1 MTGDESYH
9 ADCFTCRQCSRR
21 IEELVFAKTSQGIY
35 CMVSRGSASKPSR
48 PAVLT
53 GAIPTIL
60 PQTCHNERVA
70 RSRRHAEAKQRAR
83 AKKER
88 EKERDKDKEKERV
101 RGTGERPAP
110 ITSNPG
116 AMERSRAD
124 SAGGSQPGKS
134 PRPEALSGISA
145 LSTPAGLTPSPSRHG
160 FIGIPEPGGA
170 SATGDT
176 VQLESPRLEAES
188 RRDEQSRQ
196 GISLDRHRHSPSPM
210 STTRRKLS
218 PGVEIDM
225 SYYSGGESGQGS
237 ASTVDPERPNSRNK
251 TQYSGGSHPSSSEIP
266 IGLGVGLGG
275 SLSTLSSTRA
285 DKRSSINPEMVLN
298 YQQQQHKEEVQSA
311 SSSAPNSSNDHF
323 SGRSSPSPVVE
334 SFSAGRHS
342 PLPNSP
348 LRASFTD
355 AEARENE
362 RAGSRSTPHA
372 GSPTLKSY
380 PASSSRLTPT
390 VPAYG
395 GPKGRSPITRASS
408 DTGQAS
414 DTPPR
419 SSSLTDSLDTLG
431 GSSTDRVQEDSDD
444 ATIKEK
450 TVYQRAQTQ
459 DQPANKSLPPQPP
472 NLYEPPRID
481 APAWSN
487 LGFSLSDPD
496 FAKLL
501 AENKASPEKAKQ
513 AFAAREA
520 SPGRS
525 RLQTAAGERVTPL
538 QNSAKAPGSN
548 SLPASPVLGHSPP
561 LQAIMAAYASDANK
575 ITERPQRSDS
585 LRSLQPTLA
594 NQHQSSEEL
603 VTDFSELKIPALE
616 TSIPTLQAVLAST
629 ATASAPDGSIVIQKA
644 LLERVVNEIQ
654 ALTDQVTVLK
664 DKYSGARVSTLICK
678 VHSRNR

>member
-1 MTGDESYH
+1 M
-9 ADCFTCRQCSRR
+9 
-21 IEELVFAKTSQGIY
+21 
-35 CMVSRGSASKPSR
+35 RGA
-48 PAVLT
+48 
-53 GAIPTIL
+53 
-60 PQTCHNERVA
+60 
-70 RSRRHAEAKQRAR
+70 
-83 AKKER
+83 
-88 EKERDKDKEKERV
+88 
-101 RGTGERPAP
+101 GERPAP
-110 ITSNPG
+110 IISNSS
-116 AMERSRAD
+116 ATERSRAD

-170 SATGDT
+170 SSASDT
-176 VQLESPRLEAES
+176 IQLGSPRLDSEF
-188 RRDEQSRQ
+188 RREDPSRQ
-196 GISLDRHRHSPSPM
+196 GSSLDRHRHSPSPM
-210 STTRRKLS
+210 SNSRRKLS

-237 ASTVDPERPNSRNK
+237 ASTVDPERPNSRNRN
-251 TQYSGGSHPSSSEIP
+251 QPGGVNHQSSSEIP
-266 IGLGVGLGG
+266 IGLGVGPVGG
-275 SLSTLSSTRA
+275 LSTLSTSRA
-285 DKRSSINPEMVLN
+285 DKRGSINPEMVLN

-311 SSSAPNSSNDHF
+311 SSSAPNSCKDYF
-323 SGRSSPSPVVE
+323 SGRSSPSPVMD

-362 RAGSRSTPHA
+362 RAGARSATHT

-395 GPKGRSPITRASS
+395 GPKPRSPMIRAAS

-419 SSSLTDSLDTLG
+419 SSSLTDSLDTVAAK
-431 GSSTDRVQEDSDD
+431 STDRREEDRDD
-444 ATIKEK
+444 VTIKEK
-450 TVYQRAQTQ
+450 TLYQRGPTQ
-459 DQPANKSLPPQPP
+459 ENNSNKGLPSQPSNS
-472 NLYEPPRID
+472 YEPPRID

-501 AENKASPEKAKQ
+501 AEVRASPEKAKQ

-538 QNSAKAPGSN
+538 QKPTKAPGSN
-548 SLPASPVLGHSPP
+548 SLPSSPVLGHSPP
-561 LQAIMAAYASDANK
+561 LQTIMAAYASDASK

-585 LRSLQPTLA
+585 LRSLNNGLVSDEAGQRRQPTLA
-594 NQHQSSEEL
+594 VHRQSSEEL
-603 VTDFSELKIPALE
+603 VTDLSELKIPTLE
-616 TSIPTLQAVLAST
+616 TTVPALQALLAST
-629 ATASAPDGSIVIQKA
+629 ATATSLDGSVSIQKT
-644 LLERVVNEIQ
+644 LLERAVNEIQ

-664 DKYSGARVSTLICK
+664 DKYSGARVSASVSAIQSCK
-678 VHSRNR
+678 C